1 MFKHLREKF
10 EQPALVCDLNDS
22 GRAVGREG
30 PKKVQRMLYRRKQ
43 QLALQSSLVFDFL
56 DEQNSQ
62 RTHARKLKLHF
73 DLGFTLLDSKDIAQ
87 QVKPV

>member
-1 MFKHLREKF
+1 
-10 EQPALVCDLNDS
+10 
-22 GRAVGREG
+22 
-30 PKKVQRMLYRRKQ
+30 MLYRRKQ

-62 RTHARKLKLHF
+62 RNHARKLKLHF

-87 QVKPV
+87 QVKSV